1 MTAEYDVH
9 RKSYKYSID
18 DWQLLVNLLH
28 EYSEKLLDISRKLP
42 NSQRESKLKNRKKI
56 NTIKNQLVI
65 AFSIIIPLIF
75 LVYKNPTWI
84 DYAKNHPES
93 MAALSG
99 VFLAG
104 LMHLAEKKEHKENIL
119 HDLFLNIEL
128 MEKDGRVIS
137 SRLESAIRLTIAI
150 ADQVE
155 ISLAKKLEM
164 DLRINDASYAL
175 ECYYAVSGEEPSAY
189 QTEYKHSD

>member
-9 RKSYKYSID
+9 RKSYKYTID

-28 EYSEKLLDISRKLP
+28 EYSEKLLDISRQLT
-42 NSQRESKLKNRKKI
+42 NSKIESRKKP
-56 NTIKNQLVI
+56 KVVKYRLVI
-65 AFSIIIPLIF
+65 ACSIIIPLLLLI
-75 LVYKNPTWI
+75 YKNQDWI

-93 MAALSG
+93 MSALLG
-99 VFLAG
+99 VFIALFARFS
-104 LMHLAEKKEHKENIL
+104 LNKEKENE
-119 HDLFLNIEL
+119 DTEKLFFRVEL
-128 MEKDGRVIS
+128 SEKDARVIS
-137 SRLESAIRLTIAI
+137 SRLESAIRLTIAV

-175 ECYYAVSGEEPSAY
+175 ECYYAVSGEEPSTY
-189 QTEYKHSD
+189 QTEYKYSNE